1 MISFDILIAETSG
14 LRANDLDRWISNQW
28 VRPDGDAG
36 HYLFHDIDVA
46 RVRLIFELRE
56 DLDVNEAALP
66 VVLSLLDQL
75 YDARRRMREL
85 GDALGELAPEPLRRA
100 MVDRLSGRDAAHRK
114 Q

>member
-1 MISFDILIAETSG
+1 MISFDVLISQTSG
-14 LRANDLDRWISNQW
+14 LLPQDLDRWICNHW
-28 VRPDGDAG
+28 VRPDGSAG
-36 HYLFHDIDVA
+36 HYIFHDIDVA
-46 RVRLIFELRE
+46 RVRLIFELRD

-100 MVDRLSGRDAAHRK
+100 LVDRLAQPRSSPRK
-114 Q
+114 R

>member
-1 MISFDILIAETSG
+1 MISFDVLIARTAG
-14 LRANDLDRWISNQW
+14 LCPVDLHRWISNKW

-36 HYLFHDIDVA
+36 HYAFHEIDVA
-46 RVRLIFELRE
+46 RVRLIFELRD

-85 GDALGELAPEPLRRA
+85 GDALGDLAPAPLRQA
-100 MVDRLSGRDAAHRK
+100 LIDRLSGPNAGSNA
-114 Q
+114 